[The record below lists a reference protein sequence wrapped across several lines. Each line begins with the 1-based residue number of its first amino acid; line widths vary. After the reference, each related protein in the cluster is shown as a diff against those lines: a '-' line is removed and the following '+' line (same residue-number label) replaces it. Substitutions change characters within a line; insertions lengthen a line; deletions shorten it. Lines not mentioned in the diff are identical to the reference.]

1 MYLVSA
7 CLAGVNCKYDGGN
20 NEKEEIKRL
29 VEEGKAI
36 LVCPEQLGG
45 LPTPR
50 LPSEIK
56 GDKVFNIEGEEV
68 TENFYRGAYET
79 LKIAKM
85 YKINEAIFKAKSPSC
100 GCGEIYDGTFS
111 GNLID
116 GNGIT
121 TRILKENGISVM
133 TEHDFYKKI
142 KNE

>member
-7 CLAGVNCKYDGGN
+7 CLAGINCKYDGGN
-20 NEKEEIKRL
+20 NLKEEIKKL
-29 VEEGKAI
+29 VGEGKAI

-50 LPSEIK
+50 LPSEIR
-56 GDKVFNIEGEEV
+56 GDKVFDIEGKEV

-85 YKINEAIFKAKSPSC
+85 YGITQAIFKAKSPSC
-100 GCGEIYDGTFS
+100 GCGKIYDGTFS
-111 GNLID
+111 GNLIEGD
-116 GNGIT
+116 GIT
-121 TRILKENGISVM
+121 TRVLRKHGISVM
-133 TEHDFYKKI
+133 TEHDFYKMI